1 MNIQTVLVAFILF
14 LAAVFAGCLA
24 YFVSRKHG
32 AAGVT
37 PFLILTISLAE
48 WSLTYGLEILSNTL
62 AAKTFWAQFQY
73 IGISIIPVG
82 WFLFAQAYSGNEKW
96 GSLRRI
102 ILLNVIPVITILE
115 AFTNKWYNLI
125 WAEYTLDNTGTLS
138 IFHTVRY
145 GFGWWLFF
153 AFSYILLFWGSLV
166 ILFAYRHRGEAYR
179 RQFALILVALI
190 LPWGANA
197 LFLAHLSPI
206 PNLDLSP
213 IAFTISAA
221 IFSWGMFQ
229 FRLFDLVP
237 VSSQPVIQRLDA
249 AAVVLDL
256 KSRIVEINPAAY
268 RLLSSPSDDPVGMS
282 VEKAFD
288 WWGSIDP
295 EQRDA
300 IEAQQDITLNI
311 DGMRCYFSLQITPI
325 WNSSSKLTGRF
336 VILRDVTGD
345 KLAGEAMALAQVK
358 TEFLAKIGHELR
370 SPLTSILGVAEMMDY
385 GVYGNLTEDQLGA
398 VKMIFDS
405 SQQMTRIVND
415 LLQQSRIER
424 GTFRLDIT
432 EFVFADILD
441 RLYKQEK
448 PAAKVKGLEFN
459 TEIAPDLPRT
469 IRGDSL
475 RLYQILSNL
484 TDNAI
489 KYTHKGKVLARLFKV
504 DNQHFAFEVSDT
516 GVGIPK
522 ELQRIIFN
530 PFQQIDATSSQKESG
545 FGLGLSI
552 VKQLISLMDGEIKLI
567 SEVGIGSTFTVILP
581 FEPAWE
587 KKE

>member
-1 MNIQTVLVAFILF
+1 MNIQTVLAALVLF
-14 LAAVFAGCLA
+14 MSSAIAGGLA
-24 YFVSRKHG
+24 YFVSRRRG
-32 AAGVT
+32 TAGVT

-48 WSLTYGLEILSNTL
+48 WSLTYSLEIVSKTL
-62 AAKTFWAQFQY
+62 AAKNIWAQFQY

-102 ILLNVIPVITILE
+102 IFLSIIPVITILE
-115 AFTNKWYNLI
+115 AFTNQWHHLI
-125 WAEYTLDNTGTLS
+125 WAEYTLDNSGPLS
-138 IFHTVRY
+138 IFRTIQY
-145 GFGWWLFF
+145 GYGWWLFF
-153 AFSYILLFWGSLV
+153 AYSYLLLLWGSLV
-166 ILFAYRHRGEAYR
+166 ILFAYRYRAEAYR
-179 RQFALILVALI
+179 RQFALILVGLI

-206 PNLDLSP
+206 PKLDLSP
-213 IAFTISAA
+213 IAFTISAV
-221 IFSWGMFQ
+221 IFGWGMFQ

-249 AAVVLDL
+249 AAVILDL
-256 KSRIVEINPAAY
+256 KGRIVEINPAAY
-268 RLLSSPSDDPVGMS
+268 RLLTIPGNDPVGLP

-288 WWGSIDP
+288 WWSLIES
-295 EQRDA
+295 EQREA
-300 IEAQQDITLNI
+300 IEAQQNITLYI

-358 TEFLAKIGHELR
+358 TEFLAKVSHELR
-370 SPLTSILGVAEMMDY
+370 SPLTSILGLAEMLDY
-385 GVYGNLTEDQLGA
+385 GVYGTLTEDQRGA

-415 LLQQSRIER
+415 LLQQSRLER

-432 EFVFADILD
+432 EFVLADLLD
-441 RLYKQEK
+441 RLYTQEK
-448 PAAKVKGLEFN
+448 PSAKVKGLEFN
-459 TEIAPDLPRT
+459 IELAEDLPRT

-475 RLYQILSNL
+475 RLYQIFSNL

-489 KYTHKGKVLARLFKV
+489 KYTHKGKVLVRLFKV
-504 DNQHFAFEVSDT
+504 DDQHFAFEVSDT

-530 PFQQIDATSSQKESG
+530 PFQQVDAATNQKESG

-552 VKQLISLMDGEIKLI
+552 VKQLLSLMDGEIKLT
-567 SEVGIGSTFTVILP
+567 SEVGIGSTFTVTLP
-581 FEPAWE
+581 FEPVWE
-587 KKE
+587 NKE